1 MNKEQQ
7 QEIGL
12 RLKAIRERAGK
23 TRRELSQKLNVSYA
37 HLNMVEAGRATL
49 SLEKFLE
56 FLRECEVWGFDV
68 EGLKEY
74 YR

>member
-1 MNKEQQ
+1 MSKEQQ

-12 RLKAIRERAGK
+12 KLKAIRERAGK

-56 FLRECEVWGFDV
+56 FLRECEVWGFEV

-74 YR
+74 YK

>member
-56 FLRECEVWGFDV
+56 FLWECEVWGFEI

-74 YR
+74 YK

>member
-23 TRRELSQKLNVSYA
+23 TRRELSEKLNVSYA
-37 HLNMVEAGRATL
+37 HLNLVETGRATL

-56 FLRECEVWGFDV
+56 FLRECEVWGFEI

-74 YR
+74 YK